1 MSGVLRPGPLERAPG
16 EAVLFLREFLASLP
30 AGATVLDAGCGGT
43 SFPYRDH
50 PGLRITGVDVKAM
63 PGDFAHGSRGLA
75 SMERLPFRDASFD
88 AVVSN
93 YTMEHVDDLAA
104 TWDELTRVLK
114 PGGRLFAAVPNS
126 HSFDDHF
133 YRFAGWFAKYVL
145 LKLKKRLEHQQR
157 TDFPRSLR
165 LAYRRGCVLE
175 SFCECPAGFSWM
187 RDDRT
192 RPMQPGFVA
201 ALAALKRATGL
212 DLFRESNYIMLFRKE
227 GLRRLREVT
236 HVCRICGQHAALRGE
251 AASRWACPHCGTEN
265 VLH

>member
-1 MSGVLRPGPLERAPG
+1 VSAPLAQPLARAAD
-16 EAVLFLREFLASLP
+16 EAVLFLREFLGSLP
-30 AGATVLDAGCGGT
+30 PGSRVLDAGCGGT

-50 PGLRITGVDVKAM
+50 PGLSIVGVDVKAM
-63 PGDFAHGSRGLA
+63 PGDFAHGVRGLA
-75 SMERLPFRDASFD
+75 SMERLPFRGASFD

-93 YTMEHVDDLAA
+93 YTMEHVDDLSA
-104 TWDELTRVLK
+104 TWDELTRVLR

-145 LKLKKRLEHQQR
+145 LKLGKRLEHQQR
-157 TDFPRSLR
+157 TDLPGSLR

-175 SFCECPAGFSWM
+175 SWCECPAGFSWM

-192 RPMQPGFVA
+192 RPLQPGFLA
-201 ALAALKRATGL
+201 ALAALKRLTGV
-212 DLFRESNYIMLFRKE
+212 DLFRDSNYIMLFRKD

-236 HVCRICGQHAALRGE
+236 HVCRSCGQHVALGPPAAR
-251 AASRWACPHCGTEN
+251 AWTCPYCGTEN
-265 VLH
+265 VHH